1 MSILTDN
8 LLTTLR
14 PLAKRLLPWIY
25 VEQPSH
31 ARPMF
36 RVRRNPMLSPAK
48 QAELNKLCEQLLR
61 KQELVTSGKLQFLGL
76 SKIKR
81 RLGRKWPGLSRVVY
95 ETAEEIINHYL
106 DDRTDFYVRYK
117 EEIYFLIFTEATLEE
132 GQAKATLIAADI
144 RKRLFEMDQKELR
157 DLELRESVSVIS
169 HKHMEDLAFCDFLG
183 NMAEKTTSRS
193 LEDPDSSHH
202 HGKHKPSK
210 KKTPPP
216 KQYRRPPPL
225 PPIECIEVDAQDCRP
240 DKLMP
245 SKSLLPRKLEYAYLP
260 IWDMSHNALSTYLCL
275 ARAPKQDY
283 TNLFD
288 AHKALYDNITPEK
301 RLSLEVD
308 ILRAIIRELCAMQK
322 DGRDF
327 VLACPVEYATL
338 HEFASYERYKN
349 IVQTIP
355 PELRRKLIFYV
366 TDIKHMLPVQDAYWF
381 ATPLKEYCHRIF
393 AEVPLRRDIN
403 FHYLHNLQV
412 DAVGFRL
419 EGIDTSDKRA
429 MQMISQFSYR
439 AKALQIPMT
448 FIFELDRITHETAA
462 IFTEYDYVAGDAIH
476 KEVASPDPS
485 HSFHSEELLFRL
497 MRQLRD

>member
-1 MSILTDN
+1 MTNLKDN

-14 PLAKRLLPWIY
+14 PLAQRLFPWIH
-25 VEQPSH
+25 VEQPLQ

-36 RVRRNPMLSPAK
+36 RVRRTPMLSPEK

-81 RLGRKWPGLSRVVY
+81 RLGKKWPGLSRIVY
-95 ETAEEIINHYL
+95 ETAEEIINYYL

-117 EEIYFLIFTEATLEE
+117 DEIYFLIFTDSTLEE

-157 DLELRESVSVIS
+157 ELELRESVSVIS

-183 NMAEKTTSRS
+183 NMADKTTDKKAESAPDTRS
-193 LEDPDSSHH
+193 SKQKN
-202 HGKHKPSK
+202 GRKRTPSL
-210 KKTPPP
+210 
-216 KQYRRPPPL
+216 KQRPIPL
-225 PPIECIEVDAQDCRP
+225 PSIECIEVDAKDCRP
-240 DKLMP
+240 GKLMP
-245 SKSLLPRKLEYAYLP
+245 AKSLLPRKLEYAYLP

-275 ARAPKQDY
+275 ARSAKQDY

-288 AHKALYDNITPEK
+288 AHKALYDHTTAEK
-301 RLSLEVD
+301 RLSLEID
-308 ILRAIIRELCAMQK
+308 ILRSVIKELRAMQK
-322 DGRDF
+322 DGRD
-327 VLACPVEYATL
+327 LMIACPVEYATL
-338 HEFASYERYKN
+338 HEFASYERYKK
-349 IVQTIP
+349 IVQAIP
-355 PELRRKLIFYV
+355 VELRGKLIFYV
-366 TDIKHMLPVQDAYWF
+366 TDIGHTLPVNDAYWF

-419 EGIDTSDKRA
+419 EGVDTTDKRVI
-429 MQMISQFSYR
+429 QMIGQFSYR

-448 FIFELDRITHETAA
+448 FIFELDRINHETAA

-476 KEVASPDPS
+476 REVAKPDTR